1 MRFSTVPVALAVL
14 LGLGAPSVVSAAP
27 KKAAAH
33 KAAPRKAVAKKKAA
47 PPLSAAHKK
56 ALAELYGGF
65 KFGMSK
71 DDVVAVL
78 QKQIDER
85 YEDKIKATTDI
96 TLQDRLRR
104 DKKAEVARAA
114 STYVAFDGHRTGWDV
129 SIIENEFAHGTGE
142 SMMERWENEA
152 GKNNRR
158 FFFFKD
164 GKLWKM
170 FVSLDVSVLPEDKKN
185 FAMLEQYMEAKY
197 GPGDIDV
204 ENGVITW
211 HAGEFEARAVDRLK
225 DYDAIG
231 IAIEDPKVRTE
242 VLAERAQHAPPK
254 KETPAV
260 IKAVL
265 DVDGKDHPDVK
276 SNDGAVDA
284 VIQAQ
289 GGAGIKK

>member
-1 MRFSTVPVALAVL
+1 MRTSTVLVALLA
-14 LGLGAPSVVSAAP
+14 LGAPSLVSAAP
-27 KKAAAH
+27 KKAAAT
-33 KAAPRKAVAKKKAA
+33 KAKATPKKKAA
-47 PPLSAAHKK
+47 PPLSAEHKK

-96 TLQDRLRR
+96 SQQDRIRK
-104 DKKAEVARAA
+104 DKKTELARVS
-114 STYVAFDGHRTGWDV
+114 STYVAFDGHKTGWDV

-142 SMMERWENEA
+142 SMMERWENEG

-185 FAMLEQYMEAKY
+185 FATLESYMAAKY
-197 GPGDIDV
+197 GPGESDLDH
-204 ENGVITW
+204 GVITW
-211 HAGEFEARAVDRLK
+211 HAGEFEARAIDRLK

-231 IAIEDPKVRTE
+231 IAIEDPKIRTE
-242 VLAERAQHAPPK
+242 VLAEREAHAPPK
-254 KETPAV
+254 HETPAV

-265 DVDGKDHPDVK
+265 DTDGKDHPDVK
-276 SNDGAVDA
+276 SNGGAVDA

-289 GGAGIKK
+289 GGHK

>member
-1 MRFSTVPVALAVL
+1 MRSSLLIAAILA
-14 LGLGAPSVVSAAP
+14 LGAPHLAVAKGTPKAATSKKAPAAP
-27 KKAAAH
+27 
-33 KAAPRKAVAKKKAA
+33 KKKAA
-47 PPLSAAHKK
+47 PPVTAEHKK

-71 DDVVAVL
+71 DDVIAVL

-96 TLQDRLRR
+96 AAQDRLRK
-104 DKKAEVARAA
+104 DKKVELSRVA
-114 STYVAFDGHRTGWDV
+114 STYVAFDGHKTGWDV
-129 SIIENEFAHGTGE
+129 SIIENEFAHNTGE
-142 SMMERWENEA
+142 SMMERWENEG

-185 FAMLEQYMEAKY
+185 FATLEAYMEAKY
-197 GPGDIDV
+197 GPGDADI
-204 ENGVITW
+204 EHGTITW
-211 HAGEFEARAVDRLK
+211 RAGEFDARAVDRLK

-231 IAIEDPKVRTE
+231 IAIEDPKVRTA
-242 VLAERAQHAPPK
+242 VLAEREQHAPPK

-265 DVDGKDHPDVK
+265 DTDGKDHPDVK
-276 SNDGAVDA
+276 SNGGAVDA
-284 VIQAQ
+284 VIQSN
-289 GGAGIKK
+289 GGTVKH

>member
-1 MRFSTVPVALAVL
+1 MRSTFLAAILAISAPGLVAT
-14 LGLGAPSVVSAAP
+14 AAP
-27 KKAAAH
+27 KRATHAKKAT
-33 KAAPRKAVAKKKAA
+33 APKKKAA
-47 PPLSAAHKK
+47 PPLSAEHKK

-71 DDVVAVL
+71 DDVLGVL
-78 QKQIDER
+78 RKQIDDR

-96 TLQDRLRR
+96 TVQDRLRR
-104 DKKAEVARAA
+104 DKKAELARAS
-114 STYVAFDGHRTGWDV
+114 STYVNFDGQTTGWDV
-129 SIIENEFAHGTGE
+129 SIIEKEFAHHTGE
-142 SMMERWENEA
+142 SMMDRWENEG

-170 FVSLDVSVLPEDKKN
+170 FISLDVSVLPEDKKN

-204 ENGVITW
+204 DHGMITW
-211 HAGEFEARAVDRLK
+211 RAGEFDARAVDRLK

-242 VLAERAQHAPPK
+242 VLAEREAHAPPK

-260 IKAVL
+260 IKAIL
-265 DVDGKDHPDVK
+265 DTDNKDHPDIK
-276 SNDGAVDA
+276 ENAGAVDA
-284 VIQAQ
+284 VIQADSH
-289 GGAGIKK
+289 KK

>member
-1 MRFSTVPVALAVL
+1 MRSSYLIAAILLVGAPTLAVAK
-14 LGLGAPSVVSAAP
+14 GTP
-27 KKAAAH
+27 KKAVPA
-33 KAAPRKAVAKKKAA
+33 AKKAPPKKKI
-47 PPLSAAHKK
+47 PPLSAEHKK
-56 ALAELYGGF
+56 ALADLYGGF

-71 DDVVAVL
+71 DDVLKVL

-85 YEDKIKATTDI
+85 FEDKIKATTDI
-96 TLQDRLRR
+96 AMQDRLRQ
-104 DKKAEVARAA
+104 DKKAELSRSA
-114 STYVAFDGHRTGWDV
+114 STYVSFDGHKTGWDV
-129 SIIENEFAHGTGE
+129 SIVENEFAHNTGE
-142 SMMERWENEA
+142 SMMDRWENEG

-185 FAMLEQYMEAKY
+185 FATLEQYMVAKY
-197 GPGDIDV
+197 GPGDSDV
-204 ENGVITW
+204 EHGTITW
-211 HAGEFEARAVDRLK
+211 RAGEFDVRAVDRLK
-225 DYDAIG
+225 EYDAIG

-242 VLAERAQHAPPK
+242 LMAEREAHAPPK

-265 DVDGKDHPDVK
+265 DTDNKDHPDIK
-276 SNDGAVDA
+276 SNGGAVDA

-289 GGAGIKK
+289 GGK

>member
-1 MRFSTVPVALAVL
+1 MRSTFLAALLAISAPGLVAN
-14 LGLGAPSVVSAAP
+14 AAP
-27 KKAAAH
+27 KKAATTAK
-33 KAAPRKAVAKKKAA
+33 KATAPKKKAA
-47 PPLSAAHKK
+47 PPLSAEHKK
-56 ALAELYGGF
+56 ALADLYGGF

-71 DDVVAVL
+71 DEVLAVL

-96 TLQDRLRR
+96 TVQDRLRKE
-104 DKKAEVARAA
+104 KKAELARAS
-114 STYVAFDGHRTGWDV
+114 STYVNFDGHKTGWDV
-129 SIIENEFAHGTGE
+129 SIVENEFAHHTGE
-142 SMMERWENEA
+142 SMMERWENEG

-185 FAMLEQYMEAKY
+185 FATLEQYMEAKY
-197 GPGDIDV
+197 GPGDIDI
-204 ENGVITW
+204 ESGVITW
-211 HAGEFEARAVDRLK
+211 HAGEFDARAVDRLK

-242 VLAERAQHAPPK
+242 VLAEREQHAPPK

-265 DVDGKDHPDVK
+265 DTDGKDHPDVK
-276 SNDGAVDA
+276 SNGGAVDA

-289 GGAGIKK
+289 GGVSGGGKK

>member
-1 MRFSTVPVALAVL
+1 MRTSTVLVALLA
-14 LGLGAPSVVSAAP
+14 LGAPSLVSAAP
-27 KKAAAH
+27 KKAAPT
-33 KAAPRKAVAKKKAA
+33 KAAKATPKKKAA
-47 PPLSAAHKK
+47 PPLSAEHKK

-96 TLQDRLRR
+96 TQQDRIRK
-104 DKKAEVARAA
+104 DKKAELARV
-114 STYVAFDGHRTGWDV
+114 SQTYVAFDGHKTGWDV
-129 SIIENEFAHGTGE
+129 SIVENEFAHGTGE
-142 SMMERWENEA
+142 SMMERWENEG

-185 FAMLEQYMEAKY
+185 FATLESYMAAKY
-197 GPGDIDV
+197 GPGETDV
-204 ENGVITW
+204 DTGQISW
-211 HAGEFEARAVDRLK
+211 HAGEFDARAVDRLK

-242 VLAERAQHAPPK
+242 VLAEREQHAPPK

-265 DVDGKDHPDVK
+265 DTDGKDHPDVK
-276 SNDGAVDA
+276 SNGGAVDA

-289 GGAGIKK
+289 GGAGTKK